1 MKETLLYEIAEKQQV
16 VSVEGNLVQQSLRK
30 QMW

>member
-30 QMW
+30 QM